1 MTKIRTEMTEEITY
15 RPTEE
20 ADLPQIRAINARYIL
35 NTSITLKRAVPPL
48 SSFLTKHQSLQARGL
63 PHLVAVDRPADG
75 AEDRVLGYAC
85 LSPYRSSHPP
95 TTELSLFVHPDHQS
109 RAVGSALL
117 ARVLA
122 RVRAEEVVHRW
133 RDENDADG
141 VVVPTVV
148 RSVIAVMA
156 VDPEGKEGGE
166 ALRRFYAKR
175 GFEERGR
182 LVKAGLKR
190 GHW

>member
-1 MTKIRTEMTEEITY
+1 MAEEITY

-20 ADLPQIRAINARYIL
+20 ADLPQIRAINAHYIL

-48 SSFLTKHQSLQARGL
+48 SAFVAKHHSLSARGL
-63 PHLVAVDRPADG
+63 PHLVAVDRHPAAA

-95 TTELSLFVHPDHQS
+95 TAELSLFVHPDHQS

-117 ARVLA
+117 GQVLA

-133 RDENDADG
+133 RDENDAEEI
-141 VVVPTVV
+141 PTVV
-148 RSVIAVMA
+148 RNVIAVMA
-156 VDPEGKEGGE
+156 VDPEGKDGGE

-175 GFEERGR
+175 GFAERGQ
-182 LVKAGLKR
+182 LVKAAWKR

>member
-1 MTKIRTEMTEEITY
+1 MAQEITC

-20 ADLPQIRAINARYIL
+20 ADLPQIRAINAHYIL

-48 SSFLTKHQSLQARGL
+48 SSFVAKHQSLGARGL
-63 PHLVAVDRPADG
+63 PHLVAVDRPVG

-95 TTELSLFVHPDHQS
+95 TAELSLFVHPDHQS

-117 ARVLA
+117 GQVLA

-133 RDENDADG
+133 RDENDAE
-141 VVVPTVV
+141 VVLTVV
-148 RSVIAVMA
+148 RNMIAVMA
-156 VDPEGKEGGE
+156 VDAEGKEGGGGAE
-166 ALRRFYAKR
+166 TVLCKKR
-175 GFEERGR
+175 
-182 LVKAGLKR
+182 V
-190 GHW
+190 